1 MKIEML
7 IAFILIVSSGCII
20 NTSGAIRYNGQ
31 FNTVSRVNEP
41 LDEIGVIHS
50 LSDRYGR
57 GLMKIRD
64 KSEIISYYLNLAVF
78 FLSHSLACFL
88 LKANQVQNLSLYV
101 L

>member
-64 KSEIISYYLNLAVF
+64 KKSKGIMKDQVF
-78 FLSHSLACFL
+78 SIVSTVGMKL
-88 LKANQVQNLSLYV
+88 
-101 L
+101 